1 MTIRILLVDDQEM
14 VRRGFAMVLDTD
26 PDLSVVGEAE
36 DGDTAVAFARD
47 NMVDVVVMDVRM
59 SRMDGVEATRL
70 IRAEANAPKVLILTT
85 FDLDE
90 YVYDALRAGANGFL
104 LKDAGTAELTSA
116 IRHVHAGDAVVAPS
130 ATRRLLERF
139 SVPASPTDQSQNPAA
154 EAAQAGTTALPVL
167 TPREVEV
174 VRLVARGLSNSEIAE
189 EFVLT
194 EGTVKTHISNI
205 LTKLGLRDRV
215 QIVVTAFTSGMVR
228 ADNR

>member
-14 VRRGFAMVLDTD
+14 VRRGFAMVLGAE
-26 PDLSVVGEAE
+26 PGLSIVGEAE
-36 DGDTAVAFARD
+36 DGDTAVGFVRD
-47 NMVDVVVMDVRM
+47 NEVDVVVMDVRM
-59 SRMDGVEATRL
+59 PRMSGVEATRL
-70 IRAEANAPKVLILTT
+70 IRHDMNAPRVLILTT

-90 YVYDALRAGANGFL
+90 YVYEALRAGASGFL

-116 IRHVHAGDAVVAPS
+116 IRHIHAGDAVVAPS

-139 SVPASPTDQSQNPAA
+139 SMPVSPSGPPQTPAPETAH
-154 EAAQAGTTALPVL
+154 AGTTAIPAL

-174 VRLVARGLSNSEIAE
+174 VRLVAKGLSNSEIAE

-205 LTKLGLRDRV
+205 LTKLDLRDRV
-215 QIVVTAFTSGMVR
+215 QIVVTAFNTGLVR
-228 ADNR
+228 AEDS

>member
-14 VRRGFAMVLDTD
+14 VRRGFAMVLGAE
-26 PDLSVVGEAE
+26 PGLSIVGEAE
-36 DGDTAVAFARD
+36 DGDTAVDFVRNNDA
-47 NMVDVVVMDVRM
+47 DVVVMDVRM
-59 SRMDGVEATRL
+59 PRMSGVEATRL
-70 IRAEANAPKVLILTT
+70 IRRDVNAPRVLILTT

-90 YVYDALRAGANGFL
+90 YVYEALRAGASGFL
-104 LKDAGTAELTSA
+104 LKDARTTELTSA
-116 IRHVHAGDAVVAPS
+116 IRHIHAGDAVVAPS

-139 SVPASPTDQSQNPAA
+139 SVPASPTDPAEAPAA
-154 EAAQAGTTALPVL
+154 ETAQTGTTALPTL

-205 LTKLGLRDRV
+205 LTKLDLRDRV
-215 QIVVTAFTSGMVR
+215 QIVVTAFNTGLVR
-228 ADNR
+228 VEDS